1 MEKNN
6 HKQKLQ
12 GTVVSRSGDKTVS
25 VAVVRV
31 SRHHLYGKNSTVT
44 KKYLAHD
51 PENKAEVG
59 QKVTIAA
66 TRPLSARKRWI
77 IVN

>member
-1 MEKNN
+1 MENN
-6 HKQKLQ
+6 KRQIFE
-12 GTVVSRSGDKTVS
+12 GVVVSRSGDKTVA
-25 VAVVRV
+25 VAITRV
-31 SRHHLYGKNSTVT
+31 ARHHLYGKNSTVT

-59 QKVTIAA
+59 QKVRIAA